1 MFATLI
7 GPYPQIDGTPQERLM
22 ATIADQLEA
31 GLGMLTDGQVHA
43 VAGRDPAGV
52 VGAWR
57 AADAVGHHLAAVAGI
72 EPPLIKAC
80 LVGPWTTAR
89 AKQRPAMDTAID
101 LVPVIA
107 ALFEAGVPVVQLTE
121 PAIGFIDPA
130 DLDSLELLEAVLGI
144 VSDAAPGHV
153 SLALAGGPPTG
164 VPYQRLFASPFAS
177 YLFDLVSAPDDW
189 NLCARAPGTGGLIVA
204 VADARTPDPDTEAV
218 SVWGARY
225 AASLGGRGPGRVG
238 LAMSAG
244 LELLPRDMA
253 KAKLA
258 ALAEAGRKAELSN
271 EELAQVID
279 PRAVDARSAGLGRY
293 EPRRPGS

>member
-7 GPYPQIDGTPQERLM
+7 GPYPQIDGTPQERLV

-31 GLGMLTDGQVHA
+31 GLGMLTDGHVHA
-43 VAGRDPAGV
+43 VRGRDPTAV

-57 AADAVGHHLAAVAGI
+57 AADAVGHHYAAVAGI

-80 LVGPWTTAR
+80 LLGPWTTAR
-89 AKQRPAMDTAID
+89 DVQRRARDCAAD

-121 PAIGFIDPA
+121 PAIGTIDPA
-130 DLDSLELLEAVLGI
+130 DLDSLELLEAALGL
-144 VSDAAPGHV
+144 VSEDAQGHL

-164 VPYQRLFASPFAS
+164 VPHERLFASPFAS
-177 YLFDLVSAPDDW
+177 YLFDLISAPDDW
-189 NLCARAPGTGGLIVA
+189 NLCVRAPGAGGLIVA
-204 VADARTPDPDTEAV
+204 VGNARTPDPDTEAV

-225 AASLGGRGPGRVG
+225 AASLGGRGSGRVG
-238 LAMSAG
+238 IAMSAG
-244 LELLPRDMA
+244 LELLPREVA

-258 ALAEAGRKAELSN
+258 ALAEAGRTAELSN
-271 EELAQVID
+271 EELAKVID

-293 EPRRPGS
+293 EARRPRS